1 MPADLYLISTCA
13 YTELN
18 NIRKYL
24 PLKGE
29 VVIIRVTIRKNSL
42 KQLLKVPPRTKALLV
57 NISHKMAIETMALL
71 NQLGVDNI
79 DFYPCSPNEEY
90 SQSIKFAV
98 TPGESRYVPEGITDI
113 LDIGPRILSSET
125 IVEMMLKLHSEELM
139 EEDRLK
145 EYFQDL
151 VDDNY
156 NFNRMFQRSVQMEGL
171 IDILQSTLN
180 IGIICMDGD
189 SVIFFFNKKAE
200 EILNLTKQRVFDKKA
215 GDVLPFIPFEECF
228 STRREIKERMLKVQN
243 VDISLSIVPVVRGYD
258 FIGAMATIQRFSDE
272 EFRQHKLRCQLM
284 NKGHAAKY
292 TFDSIAGT
300 SPAISRAKEIA
311 AKMAKRPAPVLLTG
325 ESGTGKELF
334 AHAIHA
340 ASDRS

>member
-1 MPADLYLISTCA
+1 M
-13 YTELN
+13 
-18 NIRKYL
+18 
-24 PLKGE
+24 
-29 VVIIRVTIRKNSL
+29 
-42 KQLLKVPPRTKALLV
+42 KVPPRTKALLV

-272 EFRQHKLRCQLM
+272 EFRQHKLR
-284 NKGHAAKY
+284 
-292 TFDSIAGT
+292 
-300 SPAISRAKEIA
+300 
-311 AKMAKRPAPVLLTG
+311 
-325 ESGTGKELF
+325 
-334 AHAIHA
+334 
-340 ASDRS
+340 

>member
-1 MPADLYLISTCA
+1 M
-13 YTELN
+13 
-18 NIRKYL
+18 
-24 PLKGE
+24 
-29 VVIIRVTIRKNSL
+29 
-42 KQLLKVPPRTKALLV
+42 
-57 NISHKMAIETMALL
+57 
-71 NQLGVDNI
+71 
-79 DFYPCSPNEEY
+79 
-90 SQSIKFAV
+90 
-98 TPGESRYVPEGITDI
+98 SRRGITDI

-156 NFNRMFQRSVQMEGL
+156 NFNRMFHRSVQMEGL

-243 VDISLSIVPVVRGYD
+243 FLVVVN
-258 FIGAMATIQRFSDE
+258 S
-272 EFRQHKLRCQLM
+272 
-284 NKGHAAKY
+284 
-292 TFDSIAGT
+292 
-300 SPAISRAKEIA
+300 
-311 AKMAKRPAPVLLTG
+311 
-325 ESGTGKELF
+325 
-334 AHAIHA
+334 
-340 ASDRS
+340 

>member
-1 MPADLYLISTCA
+1 M
-13 YTELN
+13 
-18 NIRKYL
+18 
-24 PLKGE
+24 
-29 VVIIRVTIRKNSL
+29 
-42 KQLLKVPPRTKALLV
+42 
-57 NISHKMAIETMALL
+57 
-71 NQLGVDNI
+71 
-79 DFYPCSPNEEY
+79 
-90 SQSIKFAV
+90 
-98 TPGESRYVPEGITDI
+98 
-113 LDIGPRILSSET
+113 DIGPRILSSET

-340 ASDRS
+340 ASDRSEYPFVAINCAAIPDNLMESELFGYEEGAFTGAKRAGKWDTLSSPTKVLFFLMRLKE